1 MANKSRSVRGKTQAA
16 TSESTGGKRPS
27 GHPLLT
33 EENYRTIFEN
43 STVAIIVTD
52 ENENIVFWN
61 KYAESLLVMD
71 AADLHMRPVRSLYPE
86 KEWRR
91 IGSQNT
97 RRKGMQ
103 HHMETRVIR
112 KDGGIIDVDLSLSVL
127 KGPDGEVTGS
137 IGVIANV
144 TERKKAE
151 QALRQ
156 GEELLRGMTESA
168 ATVIYL
174 VQDGRFTYVNR
185 VMVEISGYT
194 NDELLGMRS
203 TDLIHPEDKEEAR
216 AKAIA
221 SLKDHSNLP
230 YEFRV
235 LKKDTETLWVSERVT
250 SIEYGGNRAVLGT
263 LMDITTR
270 KIAEAT
276 SREYT
281 DQIETLLE
289 ISTKLGQSLNLAE
302 LLQGVLESISGA
314 IQVGAAGIYLLD
326 EQTNELVLEAHH
338 GFSANS
344 VYNMARMKLGTGF
357 AGRAALSG
365 KAFILSD
372 TSAGM
377 KSDLMVLQRM
387 GLRSLYSVPIIARD
401 KILGTICVGSHDS
414 RNFVERDLRLL
425 GSIASQI
432 GVAIENAQLYER
444 AVEIAFTD
452 SLTGLYNRRY
462 LMEQIRRE
470 LARAKRN
477 KTAVSLIMIDVDDLK
492 TVNDRFGHDQGDV
505 LLKELARI
513 IKTRA
518 RAADIAA
525 RLGGDEFVV
534 LTPDT
539 DLVGASEVGQRLW
552 SEAHLSRIR
561 MDDREVGFSVCIGIA
576 SYPSHTTIAEGL
588 LRKADEAMYEAKRA
602 GKNRV
607 CLATSP
613 VTTVVPPQSSE

>member
-1 MANKSRSVRGKTQAA
+1 MANKSRSVRGKTQATA
-16 TSESTGGKRPS
+16 GKSTGGKRPS

-33 EENYRTIFEN
+33 EENYRTIFDN

-61 KYAESLLVMD
+61 KFTESLLAMD

-91 IGSQNT
+91 IRSQNA
-97 RRKGMQ
+97 RQKSIQ
-103 HHMETRVIR
+103 HHTETRAIR
-112 KDGGIIDVDLSLSVL
+112 KDGEIIDVDLSLSVL

-137 IGVIANV
+137 ISVIANV
-144 TERKKAE
+144 TDRKKAE

-156 GEELLRGMTESA
+156 SEELLRGMTEAA
-168 ATVIYL
+168 ATAIYI
-174 VQDGRFTYVNR
+174 VQDGRFMYVNR
-185 VMVEISGYT
+185 VMVEKSGYT

-203 TDLIHPEDKEEAR
+203 TDIIHPEDKAEAR
-216 AKAIA
+216 VKAIA
-221 SLKDHSNLP
+221 SLKGHSSLP

-250 SIEYGGNRAVLGT
+250 SIEYSGNRAVLGT

-276 SREYT
+276 SQEHT

-302 LLQGVLESISGA
+302 LLQGMLESITEA
-314 IQVGAAGIYLLD
+314 IQAGAAGIHLLD

-338 GFSANS
+338 GFSSAF
-344 VYNMARMKLGTGF
+344 VHRMARMKLGKGF

-365 KAFILSD
+365 KAVILSD

-377 KSDLMVLQRM
+377 KSDLIVLQRM
-387 GLRSLYSVPIIARD
+387 GLRSLYSVPIMTRE

-414 RNFVERDLRLL
+414 RDFVERDLRLL

-470 LARAKRN
+470 LARAGRN

-492 TVNDRFGHDQGDV
+492 TVNDHFGHDRGDV

-518 RAADIAA
+518 RASDVVA

-552 SEAHLSRIR
+552 SASHLSRIQ
-561 MDDREVGFSVCIGIA
+561 MDGRKVGFSVSIGIA
-576 SYPSHTTIAEGL
+576 SYPSHATSTEGL
-588 LRKADEAMYEAKRA
+588 LKKADEAMYEAKRA

-613 VTTVVPPQSSE
+613 

>member
-1 MANKSRSVRGKTQAA
+1 MANKSRSVRGKAQAA
-16 TSESTGGKRPS
+16 AGESTGGKRPS

-33 EENYRTIFEN
+33 QENYRTIFEN

-61 KYAESLLVMD
+61 KFAESLLAMD
-71 AADLHMRPVRSLYPE
+71 TADLHMRPVRSLYPE

-91 IGSQNT
+91 IRLQNA

-103 HHMETRVIR
+103 HHTETRVIR
-112 KDGGIIDVDLSLSVL
+112 KDGGIIDVDLSLSAL
-127 KGPDGEVTGS
+127 KGLDGEVTGS
-137 IGVIANV
+137 IGIIADI

-156 GEELLRGMTESA
+156 GEELLRGMTEAA

-185 VMVEISGYT
+185 VMEEISGYT

-221 SLKDHSNLP
+221 SLKGHSSLP

-235 LKKDTETLWVSERVT
+235 LKKDTETLWVSERIT

-263 LMDITTR
+263 LMDITIR

-276 SREYT
+276 SREHT

-302 LLQGVLESISGA
+302 LLQGVLESITEA
-314 IQVGAAGIYLLD
+314 IQVGAAGIHLLD
-326 EQTNELVLEAHH
+326 EQTNELVLEAHY
-338 GFSANS
+338 GFSADF
-344 VYNMARMKLGTGF
+344 VHKMARMKLGKGF

-365 KAFILSD
+365 KAVILSD
-372 TSAGM
+372 TSADM

-387 GLRSLYSVPIIARD
+387 GLRSLYSVPIITRE
-401 KILGTICVGSHDS
+401 KILGTICVGSHGS
-414 RNFVERDLRLL
+414 RNIMERDVRLL

-432 GVAIENAQLYER
+432 GVAIENAQMYER

-470 LARAKRN
+470 LARAERN

-518 RAADIAA
+518 RASDVAA

-552 SEAHLSRIR
+552 SEAHLSRLQ
-561 MDDREVGFSVCIGIA
+561 MDDREVGFSVSIGIA
-576 SYPSHTTIAEGL
+576 SYPSYAASTEGL
-588 LRKADEAMYEAKRA
+588 LKKADEAMYEAKRA

-613 VTTVVPPQSSE
+613 VTTAVPPQSSE

>member
-1 MANKSRSVRGKTQAA
+1 MVKKSRSVRGKTQAA
-16 TSESTGGKRPS
+16 AGEFAGGKRPS

-43 STVAIIVTD
+43 STVAMIVTD
-52 ENENIVFWN
+52 GNESIVFWN
-61 KYAESLLVMD
+61 KFAETLLAMD
-71 AADLHMRPVRSLYPE
+71 ATDLHMRPVRSLYPE
-86 KEWRR
+86 EEWRR
-91 IGSQNT
+91 IRPQNV
-97 RRKGMQ
+97 RRKGMP
-103 HHMETRVIR
+103 HRMETRVIR
-112 KDGGIIDVDLSLSVL
+112 KDGDIVDVDLSLSVL
-127 KGPDGEVTGS
+127 KGLDGEVTGS
-137 IGVIANV
+137 IGVIADI
-144 TERKKAE
+144 TERKKAG

-156 GEELLRGMTESA
+156 SEELLRGMTEAA

-185 VMVEISGYT
+185 VMEEISGYT

-221 SLKDHSNLP
+221 SLKGHNSLP

-235 LKKDTETLWVSERVT
+235 LKKDQEILWVSERVT

-263 LMDITTR
+263 LMDITIR

-276 SREYT
+276 SREHT

-302 LLQGVLESISGA
+302 LLQGVLESITEA
-314 IQVGAAGIYLLD
+314 IQVGAAGIHLLD
-326 EQTNELVLEAHH
+326 KQTNELVLEAHY
-338 GFSANS
+338 GFSTNF
-344 VYNMARMKLGTGF
+344 VHRMARMKLGKGF
-357 AGRAALSG
+357 AGRAALTG
-365 KAFILSD
+365 KAVILSD

-377 KSDLMVLQRM
+377 KSDPLQKM
-387 GLRSLYSVPIIARD
+387 GLRSLYSVPIMARE

-414 RNFVERDLRLL
+414 RDFVERDIRLL

-432 GVAIENAQLYER
+432 GIAIENAQMYER

-470 LARAKRN
+470 LARAERN
-477 KTAVSLIMIDVDDLK
+477 KTALSLIMIDVDDLK
-492 TVNDRFGHDQGDV
+492 TVNDRFGHDRGDG

-513 IKTRA
+513 IKSKA
-518 RAADIAA
+518 RASDVAA

-539 DLVGASEVGQRLW
+539 DLVGASEVGQRLR
-552 SEAHLSRIR
+552 SEAHLSRIQ
-561 MDDREVGFSVCIGIA
+561 MGGREMGTSVSIGVA
-576 SYPSHTTIAEGL
+576 SYPSHATSAESL
-588 LRKADEAMYEAKRA
+588 LKKADEAMYEAKRA

-607 CLATSP
+607 CLATS
-613 VTTVVPPQSSE
+613 TATAMPPQSSE

>member
-1 MANKSRSVRGKTQAA
+1 MVKKSRSVRGKTQAA
-16 TSESTGGKRPS
+16 AGEFAGDQRPS

-43 STVAIIVTD
+43 STVAMIVTD
-52 ENENIVFWN
+52 GNESIVFWN
-61 KYAESLLVMD
+61 KFAETLLAMD
-71 AADLHMRPVRSLYPE
+71 ADDLHMRPVRSLYPE
-86 KEWRR
+86 EEWRR
-91 IGSQNT
+91 IRPQNIS
-97 RRKGMQ
+97 RKGMQ
-103 HHMETRVIR
+103 PHMETRVIR
-112 KDGGIIDVDLSLSVL
+112 KDGEIIDVDLSLSVL
-127 KGPDGEVTGS
+127 KGLDGEVTGS
-137 IGVIANV
+137 IGVIADI

-156 GEELLRGMTESA
+156 SEELLRGMTEAA

-185 VMVEISGYT
+185 VFEEISGYT
-194 NDELLGMRS
+194 NDELLRMRS

-221 SLKDHSNLP
+221 SLKGHSNLP

-235 LKKDTETLWVSERVT
+235 LKKDQEVLWVSERVT
-250 SIEYGGNRAVLGT
+250 SIEYGGSRAVLGT
-263 LMDITTR
+263 LMDITIR

-276 SREYT
+276 SREHT

-302 LLQGVLESISGA
+302 LLQGVLESITEA
-314 IQVGAAGIYLLD
+314 IQVGAAGIYLLN

-338 GFSANS
+338 GFSTDFVHS
-344 VYNMARMKLGTGF
+344 MARMKLGKGF

-365 KAFILSD
+365 KAVILSD
-372 TSAGM
+372 TSADM
-377 KSDLMVLQRM
+377 KSDLIMLQRM
-387 GLRSLYSVPIIARD
+387 GLRSLYSVPIMARE
-401 KILGTICVGSHDS
+401 KILGIICVGSHDS
-414 RNFVERDLRLL
+414 RDFVERDVRLL

-432 GVAIENAQLYER
+432 GIAIENAQMYEK
-444 AVEIAFTD
+444 AVEVAFTD

-470 LARAKRN
+470 LARVDRN
-477 KTAVSLIMIDVDDLK
+477 KTALSLIMIDVDDLK
-492 TVNDRFGHDQGDV
+492 TVNDRFGHDRGDV

-518 RAADIAA
+518 RASDVAA

-539 DLVGASEVGQRLW
+539 DLVGANEVGQRLW

-561 MDDREVGFSVCIGIA
+561 MDGHEVGFSVSIGIA
-576 SYPSHTTIAEGL
+576 SYPSHATSAEGL
-588 LRKADEAMYEAKRA
+588 LKKADEAMYEAKRA

-607 CLATSP
+607 CLAT
-613 VTTVVPPQSSE
+613 

>member
-1 MANKSRSVRGKTQAA
+1 MANKSRSVRGKTQATA
-16 TSESTGGKRPS
+16 GKSTGGKRPS

-33 EENYRTIFEN
+33 EENYRTIFDN

-61 KYAESLLVMD
+61 KFTESLLAMD

-86 KEWRR
+86 EEWRR
-91 IGSQNT
+91 IRSQNV

-103 HHMETRVIR
+103 HHTETRIIR
-112 KDGGIIDVDLSLSVL
+112 KDGEIIDVDLSLSVL
-127 KGPDGEVTGS
+127 KGLDGEVTGS
-137 IGVIANV
+137 IGVIADI

-151 QALRQ
+151 QARRQ
-156 GEELLRGMTESA
+156 GEELLRGMTEAA

-185 VMVEISGYT
+185 VMEEISGYT
-194 NDELLGMRS
+194 NDELLAMHS

-221 SLKDHSNLP
+221 SLKGHSSLP

-263 LMDITTR
+263 LMDITKQ

-276 SREYT
+276 SREHT

-289 ISTKLGQSLNLAE
+289 ISTKLGQSLNLTE
-302 LLQGVLESISGA
+302 LLKGVLESITEA
-314 IQVGAAGIYLLD
+314 IKVEAAGIHLLD

-338 GFSANS
+338 GFSTDF
-344 VYNMARMKLGTGF
+344 VHKMARMKLGKGF

-365 KAFILSD
+365 KAVILSD
-372 TSAGM
+372 TSTGM
-377 KSDLMVLQRM
+377 KSDLIVLQRA
-387 GLRSLYSVPIIARD
+387 GIRSLYSVPIIARE

-414 RNFVERDLRLL
+414 RNFVERDIRLL
-425 GSIASQI
+425 GLIASQI
-432 GVAIENAQLYER
+432 GVAIENAQLYES
-444 AVEIAFTD
+444 AVEVAFTD
-452 SLTGLYNRRY
+452 SLTDLYNRRY

-470 LARAKRN
+470 LARAERN

-492 TVNDRFGHDQGDV
+492 TVNDRFGHDRGDV
-505 LLKELARI
+505 LLKELARV

-518 RAADIAA
+518 RASDVVA

-561 MDDREVGFSVCIGIA
+561 MDGHEVGFSVSIGIA
-576 SYPSHTTIAEGL
+576 SYPSHATSTEGL
-588 LRKADEAMYEAKRA
+588 LKKADEAMYEAKRA

-613 VTTVVPPQSSE
+613 